1 MPIEIR
7 ELHIRVNINAQQ
19 AESSAGTTSSAANA
33 QAGMNEDDKQAI
45 VAECVE
51 QVLAVLQ
58 SKTER

>member
-19 AESSAGTTSSAANA
+19 AESSASTSNSANA
-33 QAGMNEDDKQAI
+33 QADMNEADKQAI